1 MMFSY
6 TYNVFSSYSYYYLLT
21 PIPTPVG
28 LSLSPSSLSFTFMS
42 DFVNLRVSLVL
53 FTEAC
58 TMPSSAI
65 TDCLYRHPQ
74 GRVELFEILP

>member
-6 TYNVFSSYSYYYLLT
+6 IYNAFRSYSYYYLLT
-21 PIPTPVG
+21 PIPTPAG
-28 LSLSPSSLSFTFMS
+28 LFLFPSSLSFTFTS

-58 TMPSSAI
+58 TKPSSAI
-65 TDCLYRHPQ
+65 IDCLYRHPQ
-74 GRVELFEILP
+74 DWVELLEILP